1 MENWLRSGSLK
12 RKERDDT
19 LHLGSANSAEAACES
34 DINISGASAIKEIS
48 SVSCSKEKIFKNM
61 TRVIWNLDLLGVAMK
76 VNQNLSVLCVTKCF
90 QTSV

>member
-1 MENWLRSGSLK
+1 MK
-12 RKERDDT
+12 RKECDDT
-19 LHLGSANSAEAACES
+19 LHLGSANSTEATCES

-48 SVSCSKEKIFKNM
+48 SGSCSKKNIFENM

-76 VNQNLSVLCVTKCF
+76 VNQNLSELCVTKCF

>member
-19 LHLGSANSAEAACES
+19 LHLGSANSAEDS
-34 DINISGASAIKEIS
+34 VNLILISVVLVPLKKYLVVVVQRKNIFE
-48 SVSCSKEKIFKNM
+48 NM
-61 TRVIWNLDLLGVAMK
+61 TRVIWNLDLLGLAMK

>member
-1 MENWLRSGSLK
+1 MK

-34 DINISGASAIKEIS
+34 DINISGASAIKEICIG
-48 SVSCSKEKIFKNM
+48 SCSKKNIFENM

-76 VNQNLSVLCVTKCF
+76 VNQNLSVLRVTKCF
-90 QTSV
+90 QMRV

>member
-1 MENWLRSGSLK
+1 MRVYLILVPVVLVPLNKYLLVAVQ
-12 RKERDDT
+12 RK
-19 LHLGSANSAEAACES
+19 
-34 DINISGASAIKEIS
+34 NIFE
-48 SVSCSKEKIFKNM
+48 NM